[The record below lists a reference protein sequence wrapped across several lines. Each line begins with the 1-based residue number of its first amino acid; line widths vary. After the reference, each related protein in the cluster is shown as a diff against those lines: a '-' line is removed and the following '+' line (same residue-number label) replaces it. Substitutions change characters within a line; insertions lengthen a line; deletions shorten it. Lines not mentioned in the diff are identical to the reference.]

1 MIPKE
6 ILRKVRRIEI
16 RTNRVVNETLAGRY
30 SSVFR
35 GRGMEFSEVREY
47 QVGDDVRSIDW
58 NVTSRMGHPY
68 IKKYVEER
76 ELTVMLAVDCSASD
90 RFGTTGPSKG
100 EIAAEVA
107 ALIAFTAI
115 KNNDRVGLLLF
126 TDQVELFVPPGK
138 GVEHVLRVVR
148 EILIFRPQHRGT
160 SLSLGLDTL
169 NHLQRKRA
177 VAFLISDFLDSGYER
192 QLRLTARRHDL
203 IAVTLTD
210 PRESELP
217 RLGLL
222 RLQDAE
228 TGAETVVDTSRRKV
242 RAAFAAAAVA
252 RQEERQRLFA
262 RVGVDRIDIRTR
274 AAAVSIRRHGP
285 ARAGSSLP
293 ELRPIRTAWPT
304 RGPDRRRAS

>member
-1 MIPKE
+1 MPEGADAAPLIPRE

-16 RTNRVVNETLAGRY
+16 RTNRVVNESLAGRY

-68 IKKYVEER
+68 IKKHVEER

-90 RFGTTGPSKG
+90 RFGTAGQSKG

-126 TDQVELFVPPGK
+126 TDQVELFVPPAK

-148 EILIFRPQHRGT
+148 EILIFRPRHTGT
-160 SLSLGLDTL
+160 SLALGPSFDVEPFIWTEIFTGHEQPLRNRFSAGALLKLTENVGL
-169 NHLQRKRA
+169 ELSY
-177 VAFLISDFLDSGYER
+177 VR
-192 QLRLTARRHDL
+192 QD
-203 IAVTLTD
+203 
-210 PRESELP
+210 
-217 RLGLL
+217 
-222 RLQDAE
+222 
-228 TGAETVVDTSRRKV
+228 
-242 RAAFAAAAVA
+242 
-252 RQEERQRLFA
+252 
-262 RVGVDRIDIRTR
+262 
-274 AAAVSIRRHGP
+274 
-285 ARAGSSLP
+285 
-293 ELRPIRTAWPT
+293 T
-304 RGPDRRRAS
+304 RGREAINVLKTGLQFSF

>member
-1 MIPKE
+1 MPEGADAAPLIPRE

-16 RTNRVVNETLAGRY
+16 RTNRVVNESLAGRY

-68 IKKYVEER
+68 IKKHVEER

-90 RFGTTGPSKG
+90 RFGTAGQSKG

-126 TDQVELFVPPGK
+126 TDQVELFVPPAK

-148 EILIFRPQHRGT
+148 EILIFRPRHTGT
-160 SLSLGLDTL
+160 SLALGLDTL

-177 VAFLISDFLDSGYER
+177 VAFLISDFLDRGYER

-203 IAVTLTD
+203 IAVTLED
-210 PRESELP
+210 PRERELP

-222 RLQDAE
+222 RLRDAE
-228 TGAETVVDTSRRKV
+228 TGQERLVDTSRRAV
-242 RAAFAAAAVA
+242 REAFARDATA
-252 RQEERQRLFA
+252 RQEERDGLLA
-262 RVGVDRIDIRTR
+262 RVGVDRIAIRTDAPYER
-274 AAAVSIRRHGP
+274 PLLQFFRMRERRYQ
-285 ARAGSSLP
+285 
-293 ELRPIRTAWPT
+293 
-304 RGPDRRRAS
+304 

>member
-16 RTNRVVNETLAGRY
+16 RTNRIVNETLAGHY

-47 QVGDDVRSIDW
+47 QVGDDVRTIDW

-90 RFGTTGPSKG
+90 RFGTASQTKG

-126 TDQVELFVPPGK
+126 TDQVELFVPPAK
-138 GVEHVLRVVR
+138 GIEHVLRVVR
-148 EILIFRPQHRGT
+148 EILIFKPRHRRT
-160 SLSLGLDTL
+160 SLALGLDTI
-169 NHLQRKRA
+169 NHVQRKRA
-177 VAFLISDFLDSGYER
+177 VVFLISDFLDEGFER
-192 QLRLTARRHDL
+192 QIRLTARRHDL
-203 IAVTLTD
+203 IGVTLSD
-210 PRESELP
+210 PREASLP
-217 RLGLL
+217 SLGLL
-222 RLQDAE
+222 RLEDAE
-228 TGAETVVDTSRRKV
+228 TGREMVVDTARRAVRDAFAREASRR
-242 RAAFAAAAVA
+242 A
-252 RQEERQRLFA
+252 RETENLFR
-262 RVGVDRIDIRTR
+262 RVGVDRIQIRTDAPYEKPLLQFFR
-274 AAAVSIRRHGP
+274 LRERRYQ
-285 ARAGSSLP
+285 
-293 ELRPIRTAWPT
+293 
-304 RGPDRRRAS
+304 